1 MSLIGSVQVPH
12 ACVSVVRRWVGG
24 GRRSQ
29 AGPASGPNSFLY
41 CKLRPHDT
49 MDECLREIGD
59 LQEMIANILQR
70 NEPDSFKTITAD
82 ELLAQTFKKPATI
95 SDLRIE
101 IKVAEQVDTQVR
113 SKLPVIPQ
121 FHLHVIF
128 ACAS

>member
-1 MSLIGSVQVPH
+1 MFNNENLAGKPRSSPSLCCLQGIRFPYAESL
-12 ACVSVVRRWVGG
+12 
-24 GRRSQ
+24 
-29 AGPASGPNSFLY
+29 LY

-113 SKLPVIPQ
+113 SKLPVIPR